1 LRIGFRLDSCLAA
14 EDDGRKSVACDVG
27 TVLVDERTN
36 QLRRIEGKIP
46 ADVNLGYGLL
56 GTVHAGSSFS
66 TEHEMEQG
74 GKWKEALANTAIEG

>member
-1 LRIGFRLDSCLAA
+1 MEEKVSHAM
-14 EDDGRKSVACDVG
+14 SG